1 MVNKVNRLPY
11 NFNQHSIM
19 KNLLCLLFFVALSP
33 IVQAQTEINPKIKP
47 DKDKQ
52 FVTGELDKSF
62 NTYKKV
68 ARDIWGYAEMGYL
81 ETKSSARLQDELRKE
96 GFAIET
102 GVAEIPTA
110 FVATYGS
117 GGPVIALL
125 AEFDALPGLSQ
136 DSVPYKKP
144 LIDGAPGHGC
154 GHNLF
159 GAASTGAAVS
169 IKNWLV
175 KNKRQGTIKLI
186 GTPAEE
192 SGGGKVYMVRSGLFN
207 NIDAVLNWHPADHNQ
222 ANAETCLAF
231 KQGKFRFY
239 GQSAHAAAMPEA
251 GRSALDAVE
260 SMDVMVNMMREHVP
274 QETRIQYVITKG
286 GLAANVVPDF
296 AEVEYIVRHPDV
308 RTMEKIWDRIA
319 KCAEG
324 AALGTETTMKYEVIS
339 GLYNLLPLETL
350 SKLMYNN
357 LKTVGGVNYS
367 ASDIEFAKQLQTS
380 FVNNN
385 KVPPLSQAQQVE
397 PYSNKAFF
405 PASSDV
411 GDISWV
417 VPTAGL
423 GIATWV
429 PGAPA
434 HSWQS
439 TSTGGMSIGF
449 KAMLNAAKVMSMTAV
464 DLYNDP
470 ALIGKAK
477 AELAEKRGADF
488 KYKALVGDRKPPLD
502 YRKGL

>member
-1 MVNKVNRLPY
+1 
-11 NFNQHSIM
+11 M
-19 KNLLCLLFFVALSP
+19 KKLICILFVISTAPIAL
-33 IVQAQTEINPKIKP
+33 AQTAVNPRIKA
-47 DKDKQ
+47 DKDKL
-52 FVTGELDKSF
+52 FVTTDLDKNF
-62 NTYKKV
+62 NTNKQLAK
-68 ARDIWGYAEMGYL
+68 DLWSYAELGYL
-81 ETKSSARLQDELRKE
+81 ETKSTGRMQELLRKE
-96 GFAIET
+96 GFSIET

-110 FVATYGS
+110 FIATYGS
-117 GGPVIALL
+117 GSPVIGIL

-136 DSVPYKKP
+136 DSVPYKRP
-144 LIDGAPGHGC
+144 IVEGAPGQGC

-159 GAASTGAAVS
+159 GAASTGAA
-169 IKNWLV
+169 IALKDWLAA
-175 KNKRQGTIKLI
+175 NKRPGTIKLI

-192 SGGGKVYMVRSGLFN
+192 SGGGKVYMVRGGVFDK
-207 NIDAVLNWHPADHNQ
+207 IDAVLHWHPADHNQ

-260 SMDVMVNMMREHVP
+260 AMDNMVNMMREHVP

-296 AEVEYIVRHPDV
+296 AEVEYIIRHPDV
-308 RTMEKIWDRIA
+308 RTMEKIWDRVA

-350 SKLMYNN
+350 SRVMHNN
-357 LKTVGGVNYS
+357 LVMVGGVNYS
-367 ASDIEFAKQLQTS
+367 ASDIEFAKQLQKS

-385 KVPPLSQAQQVE
+385 NIPPLSLAQEVE
-397 PYSNKAFF
+397 PYKTYGFF
-405 PASSDV
+405 PASADAGDV
-411 GDISWV
+411 SWV
-417 VPTAGL
+417 VPTVGL

-439 TSTGGMSIGF
+439 TSTGAMGIGL
-449 KAMLNAAKVMSMTAV
+449 KAMLNASKVISMTGV
-464 DLYNDP
+464 DLFKDP
-470 ALIGKAK
+470 AIITKAK
-477 AELAEKRGADF
+477 AELDKKRGADF
-488 KYKALVGDRKPPLD
+488 KYKAIVGDRKPPLD

>member
-1 MVNKVNRLPY
+1 
-11 NFNQHSIM
+11 M
-19 KNLLCLLFFVALSP
+19 KNVLFLFFLLALMTASH
-33 IVQAQTEINPKIKP
+33 AQTKINSEVKSN
-47 DKDKQ
+47 KDKQ
-52 FVTGELDKSF
+52 FVIAELDKSY

-68 ARDIWGYAEMGYL
+68 ARDIWGFPEMGYL
-81 ETKSSARLQDELRKE
+81 ETKSSGRLQDELRKE

-110 FVATYGS
+110 FIATYGS

-144 LIDGAPGHGC
+144 IIEGAPGHGC

-159 GAASTGAAVS
+159 GAASTGAAVGL
-169 IKNWLV
+169 KNWLV
-175 KNKRQGTIKLI
+175 KNNRQGTIKLL

-192 SGGGKVYMVRSGLFN
+192 SGGGKVYMVQAGIFN
-207 NIDAVLNWHPADHNQ
+207 NIDAVLHWHPADHNQ

-260 SMDVMVNMMREHVP
+260 AMDYMVNMMREHVP
-274 QETRIQYVITKG
+274 QETRIHYVITKG

-296 AEVEYIVRHPDV
+296 AEVEYIIRHPDV
-308 RTMEKIWDRIA
+308 IMVEKIWDRVA

-324 AALGTETTMKYEVIS
+324 ATLGTETTVKSEVIS

-350 SKLMYNN
+350 SKLMFNN

-367 ASDIEFAKQLQTS
+367 PSDVEFAKQLQTT
-380 FVNNN
+380 FINNS
-385 KVPPLSQAQQVE
+385 KVPPLSLAQEVE
-397 PYSNKAFF
+397 PYSIKAFF

-423 GIATWV
+423 GVATWV

-439 TSTGGMSIGF
+439 TSTGAMGIGF

-464 DLYNDP
+464 DLFNDP
-470 ALIGKAK
+470 TLIKKAK
-477 AELAEKRGADF
+477 AELEQKRGPNF
-488 KYKALVGDRKPPLD
+488 KYKAIVGDRKPPLD